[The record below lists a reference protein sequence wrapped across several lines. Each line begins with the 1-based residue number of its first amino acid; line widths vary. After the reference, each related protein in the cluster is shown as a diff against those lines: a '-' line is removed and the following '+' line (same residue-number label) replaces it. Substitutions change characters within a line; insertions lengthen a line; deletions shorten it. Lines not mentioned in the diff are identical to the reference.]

1 MGAGVVQVI
10 SYIYIIYNKQ
20 KRPYMKYFTKEVKI
34 AIVAIVGLVVL
45 FLGMNFLK
53 GLDLFSSES
62 KYYIS
67 FKDISGLSSSCP
79 IYADGYQVGVVR
91 NIQYDY
97 GQTKDIIV
105 EASINKDMRIPKGSS
120 AEIVSDLMG
129 NVKVNLLLANNMR
142 ERINPGE
149 TIVGGI
155 NDGAMG
161 QMKDLIPIVQKML
174 PKLDSILCSV
184 NTLLQDPAIANSL
197 HNVET
202 VTGNLTTSTRQLNTL
217 LGTLNRRVPGLL
229 AKADNVMDN
238 TEVITGKLAKVDVD
252 GTMQKVNTTLQNVQE
267 FTHQLNN
274 NQGSLGLL
282 MRDPNLYYDLNA
294 TVKSADSLLIDLKA
308 HPKRYVHFSIFGKKD
323 K

>member
-1 MGAGVVQVI
+1 
-10 SYIYIIYNKQ
+10 
-20 KRPYMKYFTKEVKI
+20 MKYFTKEVKI
-34 AIVAIVGLVVL
+34 AIVAIAGLVVL

-53 GLDLFSSES
+53 GLDLFSSDS
-62 KYYIS
+62 RYYIS

-79 IYADGYQVGVVR
+79 IYADGYKVGVVR
-91 NIQYDY
+91 SINYDY
-97 GQTKDIIV
+97 GQTKDIVV
-105 EASINKDMRIPKGSS
+105 EADINKDMRIPKGSS

-161 QMKDLIPIVQKML
+161 QVKDLIPVVEKML
-174 PKLDSILCSV
+174 PKLDSILANV
-184 NTLLQDPAIANSL
+184 NALLADPALSNSL

-202 VTGNLTTSTRQLNTL
+202 ITGNLTTSSRELNTL
-217 LGTLNRRVPGLL
+217 LSSLNNSVPGLVN
-229 AKADNVMDN
+229 KAGRVMDN
-238 TEVITGKLAKVDVD
+238 AQVLTGKLSNVDVQ
-252 GTMQKVNTTLQNVQE
+252 GTMDKVNATLDNVQA
-267 FTHQLNN
+267 FTDQLNN

-282 MRDPNLYYDLNA
+282 MKDPNLYYNLNS
-294 TVKSADSLLIDLKA
+294 TVKHADSLMIDLKS
-308 HPKRYVHFSIFGKKD
+308 HPKRYVHFSVFGRKD

>member
-1 MGAGVVQVI
+1 
-10 SYIYIIYNKQ
+10 
-20 KRPYMKYFTKEVKI
+20 MKYFTKEVKI

-67 FKDISGLSSSCP
+67 FKDISALSSSCP

>member
-1 MGAGVVQVI
+1 
-10 SYIYIIYNKQ
+10 
-20 KRPYMKYFTKEVKI
+20 MKYFTKEVKI

-67 FKDISGLSSSCP
+67 LKDISGLSSSCP

-174 PKLDSILCSV
+174 PKLDSILWSV

-229 AKADNVMDN
+229 AKADNVIDN